1 MVKNLEM
8 RKKIVMQQHEVSH
21 KSLQSDPAEPDNG
34 TTIIKSRDKTTE

>member
-8 RKKIVMQQHEVSH
+8 RKIVMQQHEVSH

-34 TTIIKSRDKTTE
+34 TTIIKARDKTTE